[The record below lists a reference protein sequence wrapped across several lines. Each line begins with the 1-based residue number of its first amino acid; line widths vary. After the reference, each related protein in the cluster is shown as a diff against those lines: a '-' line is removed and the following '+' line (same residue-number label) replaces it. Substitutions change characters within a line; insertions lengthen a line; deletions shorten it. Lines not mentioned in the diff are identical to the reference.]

1 MEHRSELQELSRVCH
16 WMNSQGLSPATSGNY
31 SIREGKK
38 SLLVSAS
45 GIDKGEIHEENF
57 IKMNFDGSFEDRGF
71 KPSDESLLHA
81 KLYELSP
88 GIHCVLHSHSIP
100 ITVLSLATDEDELLL
115 EGLEMQKALTGTETH
130 ELPIRIKIIDNH
142 QNMNVLRGRLE
153 TVWNFSKGLDY
164 AFILRGH
171 GLYAWGKSIR
181 EAKKHVEGLEFLF
194 SCQLELKRMGLR

>member
-1 MEHRSELQELSRVCH
+1 
-16 WMNSQGLSPATSGNY
+16 MNSKGFSPATSGNY
-31 SIREGKK
+31 SIREGES

-45 GIDKGEIHEENF
+45 GIDKGKIREENF
-57 IKMNFDGSFEDRGF
+57 IKMNFDGSFRDTDH

-81 KLYELSP
+81 KLYELSSE
-88 GIHCVLHSHSIP
+88 IHCILHSHSVP
-100 ITVLSLATDEDELLL
+100 VTVLSMATEGNELRL
-115 EGLEMQKALTGTETH
+115 EGLEMQKALTGTKTH

-142 QNMNVLRGRLE
+142 QDMNVLRERLE

-171 GLYAWGKSIR
+171 GLYAWGKSIS